1 MAGIMQGCREAYH
14 ADPAVFERKFGAAP
28 LSWWGSEQ
36 WKRNY
41 QDNDPEKPHKTEI
54 FGNVGRDMWHTFN
67 AGRATLAIGAT
78 FVIGVQKKP
87 VKQRVIEVLIG
98 AGLQALTGNITYNIL
113 RQK

>member
-1 MAGIMQGCREAYH
+1 MQGCREAYH
-14 ADPAVFERKFGAAP
+14 ADPRVFERKFGAAP
-28 LSWWGSEQ
+28 MSWWGSEQ

-41 QDNDPEKPHKTEI
+41 VGWNPDNAHKTEI

-78 FVIGVQKKP
+78 FAIGVQKKP

-98 AGLQALTGNITYNIL
+98 AGLQALTGNLTYTLL
-113 RQK
+113 RK